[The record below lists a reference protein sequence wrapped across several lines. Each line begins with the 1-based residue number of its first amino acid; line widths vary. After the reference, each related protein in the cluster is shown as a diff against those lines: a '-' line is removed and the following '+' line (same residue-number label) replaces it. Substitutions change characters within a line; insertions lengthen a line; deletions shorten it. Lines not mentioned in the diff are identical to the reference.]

1 MNPLGR
7 HALLFALLIAFIA
20 VALTSHRNGSAHVN
34 VSPETTA
41 GAVSDKPQNSVVAGF
56 DFSNLDRSANACQDF
71 NQFANGGWMA
81 KNAIPPAYSV
91 WGRFTQ
97 LDEQNTTVLHDILE
111 GLLKKKS
118 LAAGNEQKIADFYRS
133 CMDEPAIETAGINPL
148 QSEIDRINQI
158 NDLLS
163 LEDEIARFHA
173 HRVPAVFGFGATQDF
188 KDSTAIIAQAVQ
200 GGLGLP
206 DRDYY
211 LSDDAKM
218 KATREEYERHVART
232 FVLMGDANDR
242 AAAEAATVMKFETK
256 LAENSATR
264 IQRRSPEAN
273 YHPMTKAQLIEM
285 TPDFDWGRY
294 FRGIGVPEIAKV
306 NVGQPDFFK
315 AADKLLVSISLDD
328 WKTYLRWHLLNAA
341 SNLLSSKFVEES
353 FNFNGKYLSGTKE
366 MLPRW
371 KRCVASTDR
380 ALGEAVGELYVQKTF
395 TPQARLRART
405 MVQNLIDALQN
416 DLTTLSWMSDET
428 RKKAVAKLQAFQR
441 KVGFP
446 DKWRNYEALHVAT
459 GPYYNNAVSAGEF
472 EFKRNLGKIGR
483 PVDRTEWGMSP
494 PTVNAYYNPSMNE
507 IVFPAGILQPPFY
520 DPKADDAFNY
530 GGIGAVIGHE
540 MTHGFDD
547 QGAKFDALG
556 NLVMWWTP
564 EDYKKFTARTDCVVK
579 QFDSF
584 EVEPGLY
591 QKGGLVVGESVADLG
606 GLTIAYAAYQ
616 KSLQGK
622 PRPKNINGFTPEQ
635 RFFLGWAQIW
645 SQNMRPEEARR
656 RNAIDPH
663 PLGRFRVNGPLSNMP
678 QFAAA
683 YGCKEG
689 DAMVRPPDKRCEIW

>member
-1 MNPLGR
+1 MNPLSR
-7 HALLFALLIAFIA
+7 HAFLFALLIAFVV
-20 VALTSHRNGSAHVN
+20 VAFLPQRSGSAHSTESLQPVAEVAKDN
-34 VSPETTA
+34 
-41 GAVSDKPQNSVVAGF
+41 PQNSIVAGF

-71 NQFANGGWMA
+71 NQFANGGWEA
-81 KNAIPPAYSV
+81 KNPIPPEYSV
-91 WGRFTQ
+91 WGNFTK
-97 LDEQNTTVLHDILE
+97 LAEHNNDELHNILE
-111 GLLKKKS
+111 ALLKKKT
-118 LAAGNEQKIADFYRS
+118 LASGNEEKIADFYRS
-133 CMDEPAIETAGINPL
+133 CMDEPAIEAAGINPL
-148 QSEIDRINQI
+148 QGEIDRINQI
-158 NDLLS
+158 NDVLS

-218 KATREEYERHVART
+218 KATREEYQKHVART

-242 AAAEAATVMKFETK
+242 ADLEAATVMKIETK

-264 IQRRSPEAN
+264 VQRRSPEAN
-273 YHPMTKAQLIEM
+273 YHPMLKNQLLEM

-294 FRGIGVPEIAKV
+294 FRGIGMPEIAKV

-315 AADKLLVSISLDD
+315 AADKLLVSIPLDE
-328 WKTYLRWHLLNAA
+328 WKIYLRWHLVNAA
-341 SNLLSSKFVEES
+341 SNTLSSKFVEES

-366 MLPRW
+366 MQPRW

-380 ALGEAVGELYVQKTF
+380 ALGEALGEFYVQKTF
-395 TPQARLRART
+395 TPQARLRARA
-405 MVQNLIDALQN
+405 MVQNLIAALRD

-428 RKKAVAKLQAFQR
+428 RKKAVAKLEAFQR
-441 KVGFP
+441 KIGFP
-446 DKWRNYEALHVAT
+446 DKWRNYEALHIDKGA
-459 GPYYNNAVSAGEF
+459 YYNNAVSAGEF
-472 EFKRNLGKIGR
+472 EFKRNLGKIGK
-483 PVDRTEWGMSP
+483 PVDRTEWGMTP

-547 QGAKFDALG
+547 QGAKFDAVG
-556 NLVMWWTP
+556 NLAMWWTP
-564 EDYKKFTARTDCVVK
+564 DDYKKFTDRTDCVAK

-584 EVEPGLY
+584 EVEPGLH
-591 QKGGLVVGESVADLG
+591 QNGRLVLGESVADLG
-606 GLTIAYAAYQ
+606 GLTVAYAAYE

-622 PRPKNINGFTPEQ
+622 PRPKDINGFTPEQ

-645 SQNMRPEEARR
+645 SQNIRPEAARL
-656 RNAIDPH
+656 RNATDPH

-683 YGCKEG
+683 YGCKAG
-689 DAMVRPPDKRCEIW
+689 DPMMRPPDQRCQIW